1 MRRDLVEL
9 LVCPVTR
16 DPLTLE
22 VVSEDEH
29 GDVIEGALV
38 SERINFRY
46 PIEDGIPNL
55 LPPDLQRRADELV

>member
-1 MRRDLVEL
+1 MRRELVEQ

-22 VVSEDEH
+22 VTREDEN
-29 GDVIEGALV
+29 GNVLEGALV

-55 LPPDLQRRADELV
+55 LPPDMQRRAEDAV

>member
-1 MRRDLVEL
+1 MRRELVDQ

-16 DPLTLE
+16 DPLKLE
-22 VVSEDEH
+22 VTREDEN
-29 GDVIEGALV
+29 GNVLEGALV

-55 LPPDLQRRADELV
+55 LPPDLQRRAEDEV

>member
-1 MRRDLVEL
+1 MRRELVDQ

-16 DPLTLE
+16 DPLKLE
-22 VVSEDEH
+22 VTREDEN
-29 GDVIEGALV
+29 GNVLEGALV

-55 LPPDLQRRADELV
+55 LPPDLQRRAEDAV

>member
-1 MRRDLVEL
+1 MRRELVEL

-16 DPLTLE
+16 EPLKLE

-55 LPPDLQRRADELV
+55 LPPDLQRRADAPV